1 MYGAAR
7 IRIGC
12 HVRIDD
18 FVVLSAGDEG
28 IDIGSYV
35 HIGVYTNLQGKANIR
50 LDDFAGLSSRVSIYS
65 STDDYLGGF
74 MTNPMLPNEYRNTKN
89 QAVHLMKH
97 VLVGSGTVILPGA
110 VLETGVAIGALCLV
124 AGHCAAFGVYHG
136 NPARMVMKRDM
147 KLLEWE
153 KELAIRYGKE

>member
-1 MYGAAR
+1 
-7 IRIGC
+7 
-12 HVRIDD
+12 VRIDD